1 MPRIATDEKNI
12 KFRFLVLGLLF
23 FIFNFVSASNVADRI
38 AATVGDEIILESEL
52 HEGIEFIKMMNQ
64 SSASDS
70 ELKLEVLD
78 EMIKNRLILDQAK
91 RETVDV
97 SRSEIDDEVEKNI
110 QALRQKFNDE
120 QEFQNALVKEG
131 INERILRERYRT
143 DIRKRLISQK
153 LMMKKGL
160 TTINITPTEIKK
172 FYDANKDSVAR
183 QPGQVTLA
191 HILFIIKPSTQAEEA
206 GQKKISEIY
215 DIIQRGGDFEEV
227 AKSFSE
233 DQLTKDRGGYL
244 GKIKT
249 DLLQPEVQAV
259 VSNMKTGEVSQPFR
273 SRNGYEIIKIIS
285 SKGENIELSHITV
298 KVQISRDDTLQT
310 KKTAQK
316 IRTNLF
322 KGSDFDSIV
331 KIYSDDPMTRDS
343 SGNLGQFYIAGL
355 QEPFRSAVRS
365 LSEGEVSELVLSE
378 HGYHLLKV
386 VQKQEE
392 RILDLA
398 EIQDEIRN
406 YLYEDQLKERL
417 ENYIEKIAKVT
428 YIEKFIE

>member
-1 MPRIATDEKNI
+1 MNKIVKI
-12 KFRFLVLGLLF
+12 WFLIFYFLVINLA
-23 FIFNFVSASNVADRI
+23 SASNIADRI

-52 HEGIEFIKMMNQ
+52 TEGVEFLKMMHQ
-64 SSASDS
+64 SPASDS
-70 ELKLEVLD
+70 ELKLQVLD

-97 SRSEIDDEVEKNI
+97 SRNEIEDEVEKNI

-143 DIRKRLISQK
+143 DIRKRLVSQK

-191 HILFIIKPSTQAEEA
+191 HILFIVKPSTQAEEN

-215 DIIQRGGDFEEV
+215 DIILRGGDFEEV

-273 SRNGYEIIKIIS
+273 SRNGYEIIKVIS
-285 SKGENIELSHITV
+285 SKGENIELSHIMV

-316 IRTNLF
+316 IRANLI
-322 KGSDFDSIV
+322 KGANFDSIV
-331 KIYSDDPMTRDS
+331 KIYSDDPLTKDS
-343 SGNLGQFYIAGL
+343 SGYLGQFYIFGL
-355 QEPFRSAVRS
+355 QEPFRSAIQS
-365 LSEGEVSELVLSE
+365 LSQGNVSEPVLSE
-378 HGYHLLKV
+378 HGYHLIKV

-392 RILDLA
+392 KILDLT

-406 YLYEDQLKERL
+406 YLYEDHLKERL
-417 ENYIEKIAKVT
+417 ENYIEKVAKTT
-428 YIEKFIE
+428 YIEKHIE